1 MAAALAAVA
10 MSVFAPAEW
19 AIVDDQQPPGAARGD
34 DRRGAVL
41 GQWQAA
47 VAHDHARGGREAG
60 VTRAEGGGDYEA
72 KGYQP
77 KGADVGRVSG
87 SAATAAKARAFAE
100 GLRPVLTELA
110 RLSANAAAKE
120 LARRGYATA
129 AGGTWTAG
137 KSPCAN
143 G

>member
-1 MAAALAAVA
+1 
-10 MSVFAPAEW
+10 
-19 AIVDDQQPPGAARGD
+19 
-34 DRRGAVL
+34 
-41 GQWQAA
+41 
-47 VAHDHARGGREAG
+47 

-72 KGYQP
+72 KP

-100 GLRPVLTELA
+100 GLRLVLAELA

-129 AGGTWTAG
+129 GGGTWTAG
-137 KSPCAN
+137 KVIAVRKRLGMPEEAKARAAALRSVLAELAGKSARDIAAELNKREVPSPTSRPWTTLTVIRVRRWLAVS
-143 G
+143 

>member
-1 MAAALAAVA
+1 M
-10 MSVFAPAEW
+10 
-19 AIVDDQQPPGAARGD
+19 
-34 DRRGAVL
+34 
-41 GQWQAA
+41 
-47 VAHDHARGGREAG
+47 
-60 VTRAEGGGDYEA
+60 TRAEGGGDYEA

-77 KGADVGRVSG
+77 KGADVGRV

-137 KSPCAN
+137 KII
-143 G
+143 